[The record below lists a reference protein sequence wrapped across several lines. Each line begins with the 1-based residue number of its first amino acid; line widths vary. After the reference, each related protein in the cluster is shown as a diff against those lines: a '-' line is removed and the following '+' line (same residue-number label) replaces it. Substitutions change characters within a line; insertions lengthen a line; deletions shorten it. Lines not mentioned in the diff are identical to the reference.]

1 MRINMAENVAPSPVK
16 RARKPNFTPAECAV
30 IFENAEENINVIKS
44 TFSSTLTNKNKSR
57 VWEEITNKVNSLGV
71 CKRDVMDVKEKW
83 RNMVSSAKKEHN
95 KCAVARKKTG
105 GENRRTH
112 PRAPQR
118 KLFSCLKRTRHLA
131 AFPVVLIPVS
141 KFKVYKLLR
150 NTGCVGVGKG

>member
-44 TFSSTLTNKNKSR
+44 KFSSTLTNKNKSR
-57 VWEEITNKVNSLGV
+57 VWEEITNKVNSIGV

-105 GENRRTH
+105 GEKPPDSPKSTSEKIIQLFEED
-112 PRAPQR
+112 RA
-118 KLFSCLKRTRHLA
+118 FSG
-131 AFPVVLIPVS
+131 IP
-141 KFKVYKLLR
+141 
-150 NTGCVGVGKG
+150 GGVDSGK